1 MHTLRLPMTWV
12 GATESAVQRAR
23 SGPVAVGRSPST
35 SEASPRPKSD
45 NRILDAA
52 MDRYASGDDAAFG
65 ELYDGLAP
73 RIYGYLVRQC
83 RNPSSAEELTQQT
96 FMHIHRARGHFLHGA
111 AVLPW
116 AFAIARRLFLDR
128 LRKGRRELTTTSEE
142 DAGELTIASGPSAE
156 SNFYAGQIATRVQ
169 AVLATLPESQRTAFE
184 LLKLEELSVAEAAEV
199 VGATSAAVKLR
210 AHRAYQAL
218 RAALGDIALE
228 SANEWGDEP

>member
-1 MHTLRLPMTWV
+1 M
-12 GATESAVQRAR
+12 QRAQ

-35 SEASPRPKSD
+35 SAAAPRPKSD
-45 NRILDAA
+45 NRALDAA
-52 MDRYASGDDAAFG
+52 MDRYARGDDAAFG

-83 RNPSSAEELTQQT
+83 RNRGSAEELAQQT
-96 FMHIHRARGHFLHGA
+96 FMHMHRARGQFLHGA
-111 AVLPW
+111 SVLPW
-116 AFAIARRLFLDR
+116 AFAIARRLFLDQI
-128 LRKGRRELTTTSEE
+128 RKGRRELLTTSEE
-142 DAGELTIASGPSAE
+142 DAGVLTIANDPSAE

-228 SANEWGDEP
+228 SADDLGEKP